1 MTIQRRDAIHRRKL
15 SYSPVLKSG
24 CFPSLTFQN
33 NSRWYKPHCGVL
45 LLLML
50 GLFGSMMIIIMII
63 DGDPVFLSQL
73 KLWKPV
79 NLMLGKSRVN
89 TDLSR

>member
-1 MTIQRRDAIHRRKL
+1 
-15 SYSPVLKSG
+15 
-24 CFPSLTFQN
+24 
-33 NSRWYKPHCGVL
+33 
-45 LLLML
+45 
-50 GLFGSMMIIIMII
+50 MMIIIMII
-63 DGDPVFLSQL
+63 DGDPVFLFQL